1 MNPLCLKKEFII
13 IQDKKGIRIRIG
25 LGTGRETE
33 TETGKVIN
41 GKEKKIA
48 ERKILLLTFASA
60 SFKINNLCLCPRQT
74 SRG

>member
-33 TETGKVIN
+33 TETGTGTGTGIGIGKVSGAIW
-41 GKEKKIA
+41 K
-48 ERKILLLTFASA
+48 T
-60 SFKINNLCLCPRQT
+60 
-74 SRG
+74 